1 MKKILAGGIVFLM
14 VLLLG
19 NIVYAQRV
27 GMRKGEIFIG
37 RATPGISS
45 WKIIPKRGNVPFK
58 YRITTEL
65 WREFN
70 FSKDQITA
78 FQKLKLD
85 FQKEMLGLKKD
96 LETKLL
102 EYKNLLW
109 EETLDKEKLELL
121 IKEIGQIR
129 EELERKILE
138 YQVELRKILTPEQL
152 NKLRFLFFF
161 GDKKIKERGRRFF
174 NLR

>member
-37 RATPGISS
+37 RVTPGISS
-45 WKIIPKRGNVPFK
+45 WKIIPERKSASFK

-65 WREFN
+65 WRQFN

-85 FQKEMLGLKKD
+85 FQKEILELKKD

-129 EELERKILE
+129 EELETKILE

-152 NKLRFLFFF
+152 DKLRPFLFF
-161 GDKKIKERGRRFF
+161 GDKRIKERWRCFF
-174 NLR
+174 GLK